1 MRISYNRFSRFLKQK
16 NKSVFP
22 LDSVERLQLVHTIQ
36 LAKIHPVVRTLVTD
50 PNLYENKTKNL
61 PQNKELNNT
70 AKQQASKQPNLKE
83 NKR

>member
-1 MRISYNRFSRFLKQK
+1 MK
-16 NKSVFP
+16 
-22 LDSVERLQLVHTIQ
+22 T
-36 LAKIHPVVRTLVTD
+36 
-50 PNLYENKTKNL
+50 KTKNL